1 MRRLLLSTTLFLRQA
16 LLPSLVLFA
25 STAGAQSGVDIDVSR
40 IELRVSPGAS
50 VSTSVNV
57 RHPTTVDTAA
67 MKVKPYLRDLAVPVS
82 GTQTFPAAGST
93 PNSLARWIQVS
104 PANFTLDPGK
114 SQTVRYTVSVPAGT
128 TPGLYWG
135 ALFFDAEASRAATK
149 PGTTTINYQVDVGQ
163 IIYVQVGEGVF
174 GGRLTGVAARM
185 SGDTLD
191 VNATIANDG
200 STLIRA
206 AGRAQ
211 VRDQQS
217 GALIASVPIDESVA
231 LPGNRRTFAGQGKL
245 ALPKGQYT
253 VLVAMQYAPG
263 KFFTGQTALEV
274 K

>member
-1 MRRLLLSTTLFLRQA
+1 MRRLLLSTA
-16 LLPSLVLFA
+16 LLLSQVLIAQQFLFA
-25 STAGAQSGVDIDVSR
+25 SSASAQSGVDIDVSR
-40 IELRVSPGAS
+40 IELRASPGAS
-50 VSTSVNV
+50 VSSTVNV
-57 RHPTTVDTAA
+57 RHPATIDTAA
-67 MKVKPYLRDLAVPVS
+67 MKVKPYLRDLALPVS

-104 PANFTLDPGK
+104 PATFTLNPGK
-114 SQTVRYTVSVPAGT
+114 TQPVRYTVSVPAGT
-128 TPGLYWG
+128 APGLYWG
-135 ALFFDAEASRAATK
+135 ALFFDAEADRAASK
-149 PGTTTINYQVDVGQ
+149 SGTTTINYQVDVGQ

-185 SGDTLD
+185 TGETLD

-211 VRDQQS
+211 VRDQRS

-245 ALPKGQYT
+245 TLPRGQYT
-253 VLVAMQYAPG
+253 VLIAMQYAPG